1 MPKLEAPA
9 ETIIVGIRFEPYGT
23 DHIRIGVYVVDY
35 AHIDDV
41 ITYLEYWKKWKEQEN
56 EGNRLG

>member
-1 MPKLEAPA
+1 MPKLEAP
-9 ETIIVGIRFEPYGT
+9 ERVDIVGIRFSPNGKNT
-23 DHIRIGVYVVDY
+23 LNIGMYIIDY
-35 AHIDDV
+35 KHIDDV